1 MPFQKIG
8 RERLGAVVNLRMT
21 DEEKM
26 ALRHDAE
33 LCGLTIS
40 QLARRYI
47 FGRRVEAMATYV
59 LIKELRRIAVL
70 LRQVLKDTAADPK
83 LVEAAINTVI
93 DAINRLVR

>member
-8 RERLGAVVNLRMT
+8 LERLSAVANMRMT

-26 ALRHDAE
+26 QLKHQAE
-33 LCGLTIS
+33 LYGLTIS
-40 QLARRYI
+40 QLLRRYA
-47 FGRRVEAMATYV
+47 FGRRVEAMTTYV

-70 LRQVLKDTAADPK
+70 LRQVLKDKVADPK

-93 DAINRLVR
+93 DAINRVVR